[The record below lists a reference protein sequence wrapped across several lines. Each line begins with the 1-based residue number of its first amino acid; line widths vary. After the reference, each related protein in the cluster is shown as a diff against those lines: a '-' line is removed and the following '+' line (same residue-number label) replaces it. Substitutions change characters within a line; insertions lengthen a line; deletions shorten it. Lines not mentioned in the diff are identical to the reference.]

1 MFYSWY
7 VLSLHFDY
15 PYTPLFIYT
24 EGILSVFKLPAWLD
38 PQRYTMM
45 LYVQLFLASVI
56 LSTPPRSCPSG
67 LYYVLPNFGLWNLP
81 ILISLPFAH
90 IWYPSI
96 TAHLNYLITL
106 QPRSPRLP
114 LLLHPTARPSPA
126 ASVKRLLTK
135 LGPLACKHHKA
146 DRQPPA
152 APSVYERE
160 HISKLEALQRGENH
174 QHHSPANSIS
184 AIQAATPQQDDNSVN
199 ALSVSRDAA
208 TGCPRG
214 LGHINYLMSFFI
226 AIHQC

>member
-1 MFYSWY
+1 MSSCFEPLCYPQHTSSL
-7 VLSLHFDY
+7 LSIWSLLHSSKLWSVELTH
-15 PYTPLFIYT
+15 PYFSSFCSYLIS
-24 EGILSVFKLPAWLD
+24 IHH
-38 PQRYTMM
+38 
-45 LYVQLFLASVI
+45 
-56 LSTPPRSCPSG
+56 STPKC
-67 LYYVLPNFGLWNLP
+67 
-81 ILISLPFAH
+81 H
-90 IWYPSI
+90 
-96 TAHLNYLITL
+96 LITL
-106 QPRSPRLP
+106 QPRSPCLP
-114 LLLHPTARPSPA
+114 LLLHPTARPPPA

>member
-67 LYYVLPNFGLWNLP
+67 LYYILPNFGLWNLP
-81 ILISLPFAH
+81 ILISLPFAR

-135 LGPLACKHHKA
+135 LGATG
-146 DRQPPA
+146 
-152 APSVYERE
+152 
-160 HISKLEALQRGENH
+160 LQ
-174 QHHSPANSIS
+174 
-184 AIQAATPQQDDNSVN
+184 TPQ
-199 ALSVSRDAA
+199 SRSTA
-208 TGCPRG
+208 TCSTFSIRTGTYFKTRG
-214 LGHINYLMSFFI
+214 ITEGWKSSASFSSEQY
-226 AIHQC
+226 QCHPGRNPTAGWQQC